1 MDFKN
6 MFKMEDVTEKFD
18 EKDINDS
25 KVLSLFSYLGILIL
39 IPILACKD
47 SKFAKF
53 HANQGL
59 KLIILSFVMGLVAGL
74 LSFVLNIFLI
84 ILGAMDMPIITI
96 FFSLIMIV
104 IGLVC
109 MVLGIGLSVI
119 EILGI
124 VYAVTG
130 KAKKLPVLNVIK
142 YDFIKYE

>member
-6 MFKMEDVTEKFD
+6 AFKMEDVTEQFEK
-18 EKDINDS
+18 KDIEES

-53 HANQGL
+53 HANQGI
-59 KLIILSFVMGLVAGL
+59 KFIIVSFAIGLVAGL
-74 LSFVLNIFLI
+74 LSFFLNILLA
-84 ILGAMDMPIITI
+84 ILTVLDMPIITI
-96 FFSLIMIV
+96 LFGLIMIV

-109 MVLGIGLSVI
+109 ILLGIGLTVL

-124 VYAVTG
+124 VNAVTG
-130 KAKKLPVLNVIK
+130 KAKKLPIINILKFDLIK
-142 YDFIKYE
+142 Y

>member
-6 MFKMEDVTEKFD
+6 MFKMEDLTEKFD
-18 EKDINDS
+18 GKDIEDS

-53 HANQGL
+53 HANQGI
-59 KLIILSFVMGLVAGL
+59 KFIIFSFALGLVAGII
-74 LSFVLNIFLI
+74 SFFMNIILI

-104 IGLVC
+104 VGLVC
-109 MVLGIGLSVI
+109 MVLGLGLTVL

-124 VYAVTG
+124 VNAVTG
-130 KAKKLPVLNVIK
+130 KAKKLPLINIIK
-142 YDFIKYE
+142 FDLIKYE

>member
-6 MFKMEDVTEKFD
+6 IFKMEDVTEKFD
-18 EKDINDS
+18 GKDINDS

-39 IPILACKD
+39 IPIFACKD

-59 KLIILSFVMGLVAGL
+59 KLIILSFVLGLISGLV
-74 LSFVLNIFLI
+74 SFVLNIFLI
-84 ILGAMDMPIITI
+84 ILGALDMPIITV
-96 FFSLIMIV
+96 FFALIMIV
-104 IGLVC
+104 IGLV
-109 MVLGIGLSVI
+109 MIVLGLGLSVL

-130 KAKKLPVLNVIK
+130 KAKKLPVINAIK

>member
-6 MFKMEDVTEKFD
+6 MFKMEDVTDQFK
-18 EKDINDS
+18 EKDIEES

-59 KLIILSFVMGLVAGL
+59 KLIIASFAIGLIAGVLSFI
-74 LSFVLNIFLI
+74 LNILLA
-84 ILGAMDMPIITI
+84 ILTVLDMPLITI
-96 FFSLIMIV
+96 LFGLIMIV
-104 IGLVC
+104 IGLIC
-109 MVLGIGLSVI
+109 MVLGLGLTVI

-130 KAKKLPVLNVIK
+130 KAKKLPIIGAIKLDLIK
-142 YDFIKYE
+142 Y